1 MRVEVDFGLCEANA
15 VCMGVAPEVFLLDE
29 QDYLHILNDHVTQ
42 ENEAQIREAARQ
54 CPRQAISI
62 VTSPPS
68 PAVS

>member
-1 MRVEVDFGLCEANA
+1 MRVEVDLGLCEANA

-54 CPRQAISI
+54 CPRQAIAI
-62 VTSPPS
+62 VTSPRS
-68 PAVS
+68 PTAS